1 MKILITAGGTSEPID
16 QVRILTNRSTGHTGA
31 ELARLLATHGHQIT
45 LLRAVT
51 AEAVPEI
58 KQLLFDSFDS
68 LDFTLQTLLA
78 QEKFDLIMH
87 AAAVSDYRLDRV
99 EINGET
105 VAEQPP
111 KLPSG
116 AQITLRL
123 IPTHKIIDRLLSYAQ
138 TYRPLVIGFKLTS
151 HATEEQARQAA
162 ARVQADWVLH
172 NDTLDIQAGK
182 RIFTVY
188 KQGEK
193 KQCLHGLLAVADWV
207 NSLSV
212 PNAKIPVGQIA

>member
-31 ELARLLATHGHQIT
+31 ELARLLRAQGHQIT
-45 LLRAVT
+45 LLRAT
-51 AEAVPEI
+51 AAEAVPEI

-78 QEKFDLIMH
+78 QEKFDLIIH
-87 AAAVSDYRLDRV
+87 AAAVSDYRLDHV
-99 EINGET
+99 EINGKT
-105 VAEQPP
+105 VVGQLP

-116 AQITLRL
+116 APITLRL
-123 IPTHKIIDRLLSYAQ
+123 IPTHKIIDRLLVYSQ
-138 TYRPLVIGFKLTS
+138 PHRPCVIGFKLTS

-172 NDTLDIQAGK
+172 NETLDIQAGK

-188 KQGEK
+188 RHGEK
-193 KQCLHGLLAVADWV
+193 KQCLHGLPAVADWV
-207 NSLSV
+207 NRLPV
-212 PNAKIPVGQIA
+212 PNAKIPVGSSS